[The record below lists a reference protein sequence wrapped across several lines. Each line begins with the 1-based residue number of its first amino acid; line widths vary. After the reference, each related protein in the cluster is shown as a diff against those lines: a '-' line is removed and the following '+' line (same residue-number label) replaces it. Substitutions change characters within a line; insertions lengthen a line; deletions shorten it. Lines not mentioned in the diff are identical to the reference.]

1 MADSASSVPLIETN
15 NFVRSMSMRE
25 QQKKRASIMSELYNE
40 ISSSSSEDEDN
51 IETTAAAV
59 NNQSFEGDN
68 VADTSTSS
76 QAIKKALS
84 ELYGEDSD
92 DDTIGLEEADN
103 SDGSDEIDGPTSAP
117 IKNEN
122 EAEKQKRQSMV
133 AKLSMWLSKSKTSD
147 EGQDKVDET
156 RKKRITRKL
165 NQHIASNGMVKV
177 VKYHS
182 ELKKKQ
188 IAQPNDCSQK
198 QKMDKEPEA
207 EPFDTMEHVLN
218 K

>member
-1 MADSASSVPLIETN
+1 
-15 NFVRSMSMRE
+15 
-25 QQKKRASIMSELYNE
+25 MSELYNE

-122 EAEKQKRQSMV
+122 EA
-133 AKLSMWLSKSKTSD
+133 
-147 EGQDKVDET
+147 
-156 RKKRITRKL
+156 
-165 NQHIASNGMVKV
+165 
-177 VKYHS
+177 
-182 ELKKKQ
+182 
-188 IAQPNDCSQK
+188 
-198 QKMDKEPEA
+198 
-207 EPFDTMEHVLN
+207 
-218 K
+218 

>member
-1 MADSASSVPLIETN
+1 
-15 NFVRSMSMRE
+15 
-25 QQKKRASIMSELYNE
+25 MSELYNE

-122 EAEKQKRQSMV
+122 EAEK
-133 AKLSMWLSKSKTSD
+133 
-147 EGQDKVDET
+147 
-156 RKKRITRKL
+156 
-165 NQHIASNGMVKV
+165 
-177 VKYHS
+177 
-182 ELKKKQ
+182 
-188 IAQPNDCSQK
+188 
-198 QKMDKEPEA
+198 
-207 EPFDTMEHVLN
+207 
-218 K
+218 